1 MEWKDLPNESP
12 AIMTIKNLA
21 GQTMWSQPVSDR
33 EGKVQWQGTAG
44 IHFFELV
51 QSGMV
56 LQSGKIVITKD

>member
-1 MEWKDLPNESP
+1 
-12 AIMTIKNLA
+12 MTIKNLA